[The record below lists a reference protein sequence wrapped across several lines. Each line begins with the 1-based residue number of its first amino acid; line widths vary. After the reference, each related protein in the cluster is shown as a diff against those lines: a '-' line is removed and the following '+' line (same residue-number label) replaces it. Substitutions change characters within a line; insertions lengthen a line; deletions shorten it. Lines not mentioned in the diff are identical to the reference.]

1 MTDTSAG
8 GFAEIARQLHEE
20 PDLEQTLDRTLEL
33 ACEAV
38 GCDSAGVF
46 LLHGHKRVESAAVT
60 DTTVEKA
67 DRLQLECGKGPC
79 LEAMAD
85 HETFVIDDTATD
97 PRWHE
102 WSARV
107 AEIGYRSVLSIRL
120 FTNQHTIGSLNLY
133 ARRPAAFGP
142 DEVAVGQILGRH
154 ASVALATA
162 RNEDSLRQAVDARHV
177 IGQAQGIL
185 MERFDLTVD
194 QAFSVLRRYSQDRNL
209 KLRAVAEEIIASRE
223 LPSST
228 G

>member
-1 MTDTSAG
+1 
-8 GFAEIARQLHEE
+8 
-20 PDLEQTLDRTLEL
+20 
-33 ACEAV
+33 
-38 GCDSAGVF
+38 
-46 LLHGHKRVESAAVT
+46 
-60 DTTVEKA
+60 
-67 DRLQLECGKGPC
+67 
-79 LEAMAD
+79 MAD
-85 HETFVIDDTATD
+85 HETVVIDDTATD
-97 PRWHE
+97 QRWHE
-102 WSARV
+102 WSSRV

-142 DEVAVGQILGRH
+142 DEAAVGQIFGRH

-209 KLRAVAEEIIASRE
+209 KLRAVAEEMIASRE
-223 LPSST
+223 LPS
-228 G
+228 